1 MRCSVGNTA
10 AGAVVD
16 GGILPSGLSG
26 AGEGRVK
33 IAFGGCR
40 LGETRARAYA
50 VNCKAVN
57 RSRPDDPHP

>member
-1 MRCSVGNTA
+1 MLLDSMRCSVGSTA

-33 IAFGGCR
+33 IAFG
-40 LGETRARAYA
+40 
-50 VNCKAVN
+50 
-57 RSRPDDPHP
+57 